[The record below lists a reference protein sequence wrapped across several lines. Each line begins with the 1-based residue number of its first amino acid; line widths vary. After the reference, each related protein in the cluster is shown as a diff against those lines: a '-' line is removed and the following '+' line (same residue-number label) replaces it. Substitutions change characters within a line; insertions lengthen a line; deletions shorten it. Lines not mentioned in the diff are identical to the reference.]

1 MASSMGSSMH
11 LPGFQMGRDLRDAW
25 GPIFETD
32 VVFRVVS
39 RPDVAKSRDP
49 YSMWTGSVCGH
60 AHAPSVAHA
69 TDVVIQVVSR

>member
-1 MASSMGSSMH
+1 MRGSI
-11 LPGFQMGRDLRDAW
+11 GLRSFPVSAKIGGDAW

-32 VVFRVVS
+32 VGFRVVR

-49 YSMWTGSVCGH
+49 YSLWTGSVCGH
-60 AHAPSVAHA
+60 AHA